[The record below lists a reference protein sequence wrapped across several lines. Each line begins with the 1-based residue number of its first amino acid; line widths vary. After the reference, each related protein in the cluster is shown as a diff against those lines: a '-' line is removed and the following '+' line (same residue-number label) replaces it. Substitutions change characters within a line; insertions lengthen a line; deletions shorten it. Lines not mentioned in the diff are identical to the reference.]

1 MSAFIWPHPA
11 VSPLRSLQR
20 PHVGGRPLAPV
31 RRCCG
36 RRDNR
41 AQVRLLQEARAPPT
55 ATHAPEKR
63 CLNLWG
69 LEILATPRSNV
80 HAFCWSAGPRLS
92 FTVSESGSCF
102 CFQRGRERRLREEAA
117 LSSTRCAASGGP
129 MGAPAVGGGAPWSGS
144 SRQAGR
150 ERPGEGRPGASRL
163 QTWPRFGPCSRPVS
177 RATPCGPER
186 RRGGAVLALGGSLG
200 CPAWGPRHA
209 TQPSS
214 FSCQRGDKLERRA
227 GLRATRSR
235 WTSSFCGRLTA
246 NFATLNLEKQE

>member
-102 CFQRGRERRLREEAA
+102 CFQRGRGRRLREEAA

-129 MGAPAVGGGAPWSGS
+129 MGAPAVGGGAPWSCS

-163 QTWPRFGPCSRPVS
+163 PTWPRFGPCSRPVS

-186 RRGGAVLALGGSLG
+186 RRGGAVLALGG
-200 CPAWGPRHA
+200 
-209 TQPSS
+209 PSGAR
-214 FSCQRGDKLERRA
+214 RGDHVTRPSPALSRASEGTNWSVGLASEPRGPA
-227 GLRATRSR
+227 GLAAS
-235 WTSSFCGRLTA
+235 A
-246 NFATLNLEKQE
+246 VD

>member
-80 HAFCWSAGPRLS
+80 HAFCWSARPRLS

-129 MGAPAVGGGAPWSGS
+129 MGAPAVGGGAPWSCS

-163 QTWPRFGPCSRPVS
+163 PTWPRFGPCSRRVS
-177 RATPCGPER
+177 RATPCEPER

>member
-129 MGAPAVGGGAPWSGS
+129 MGAPAVGGGAPWSCS

-163 QTWPRFGPCSRPVS
+163 PTWPRFGPCSRPVS

-200 CPAWGPRHA
+200 CPAWGPRHV

>member
-129 MGAPAVGGGAPWSGS
+129 MGAPAVGGGAPWSCS

-163 QTWPRFGPCSRPVS
+163 PTWPRFGPCSRPVS

-186 RRGGAVLALGGSLG
+186 RRGGAVLALGG
-200 CPAWGPRHA
+200 
-209 TQPSS
+209 PSGAR
-214 FSCQRGDKLERRA
+214 RGDHVTRPSPALSRASEGTNWSVGLASEPRGPA
-227 GLRATRSR
+227 GLAAS
-235 WTSSFCGRLTA
+235 A
-246 NFATLNLEKQE
+246 VD

>member
-129 MGAPAVGGGAPWSGS
+129 MGAPAVGGGAPWSCS

-163 QTWPRFGPCSRPVS
+163 PTWPRFGPCSRPVS